1 MGKGIVCTPVIT
13 PLEKQMYEVED
24 GVQGHSEDI

>member
-1 MGKGIVCTPVIT
+1 MGKGFVCTPVST

-24 GVQGHSEDI
+24 VVQGHSGDI